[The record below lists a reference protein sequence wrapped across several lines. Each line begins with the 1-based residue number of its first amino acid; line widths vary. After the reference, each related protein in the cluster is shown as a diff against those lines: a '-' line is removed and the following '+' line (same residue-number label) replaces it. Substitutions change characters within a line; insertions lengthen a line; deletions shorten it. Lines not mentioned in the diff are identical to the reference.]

1 MLYDFLKQSLIMAQ
15 IPFST
20 DEPLA
25 QKSTFKV
32 GSSAPLF
39 VKPYTTEQFRSAI
52 GGATAA
58 ELPFFVLGG
67 GSNVVFPDSPL
78 EAVVIS
84 TQNLSQITV
93 IDKEDVD
100 DNTLSEDTV
109 LVNCQCGTPMQAF
122 VNFCTNH
129 NLSGAQEFAG
139 LPGTIGGAVYMNAR
153 CFDKSIS
160 DILYQTEQIEIISKI
175 NTKVTTTNFNPS
187 QWDYKK
193 SPFQP
198 NQESNNSQEPTI
210 PKYNFSE
217 HKIFVSSA
225 TFKLTR
231 KSPEEKSQ
239 IQEECK
245 KYINERKNKGH
256 FNFPSAGSVFKNNR
270 NFGAPS
276 GKIIQDADLLG
287 YTIGGAQVAPFH
299 GNIIINKE
307 NATATQ
313 IKELVQHV
321 QKVVK
326 EKFGFSLEPEII
338 FL

>member
-1 MLYDFLKQSLIMAQ
+1 
-15 IPFST
+15 
-20 DEPLA
+20 
-25 QKSTFKV
+25 
-32 GSSAPLF
+32 
-39 VKPYTTEQFRSAI
+39 
-52 GGATAA
+52 
-58 ELPFFVLGG
+58 
-67 GSNVVFPDSPL
+67 
-78 EAVVIS
+78 
-84 TQNLSQITV
+84 
-93 IDKEDVD
+93 
-100 DNTLSEDTV
+100 
-109 LVNCQCGTPMQAF
+109 MQAF

-160 DILYQTEQIEIISKI
+160 DILYQTEQIEIVSKI
-175 NTKVTTTNFNPS
+175 NTKVTTTNFAPS

-198 NQESNNSQEPTI
+198 NQESDNSQEPTI

-217 HKIFVSSA
+217 HKVFVSSA

-231 KSPEEKSQ
+231 KSLEEKSQ

-256 FNFPSAGSVFKNNR
+256 FNFPSAGSVFKNNHA
-270 NFGAPS
+270 FGAPS
-276 GKIIQDADLLG
+276 GKIIQDAELLG
-287 YTIGGAQVAPFH
+287 YTIGGAQVATFH

>member
-1 MLYDFLKQSLIMAQ
+1 MLQDFYKKSLVMAQ
-15 IPFST
+15 IAYTT

-84 TQNLSQITV
+84 TQNLSQIIV
-93 IDKEDVD
+93 IDKDDVD

-129 NLSGAQEFAG
+129 NLSGAEEFAG

-160 DILYQTEQIEIISKI
+160 DILYQTEQIELISKI
-175 NTKVTTTNFNPS
+175 KSEITTKPFNKS
-187 QWDYKK
+187 EWDYKK

-198 NQESNNSQEPTI
+198 ETTQTNEETEI
-210 PKYNFSE
+210 PEYKFSE
-217 HKIFVSSA
+217 HKKFVASA
-225 TFKLTR
+225 TFKLTK
-231 KSPEEKSQ
+231 KSPEEKSK

-287 YTIGGAQVAPFH
+287 YAIGGAQVAPFH

-313 IKELVQHV
+313 IKELVQYV
-321 QKVVK
+321 QKTVK

>member
-1 MLYDFLKQSLIMAQ
+1 MQ
-15 IPFST
+15 
-20 DEPLA
+20 
-25 QKSTFKV
+25 QKLLGF
-32 GSSAPLF
+32 
-39 VKPYTTEQFRSAI
+39 I
-52 GGATAA
+52 AA
-58 ELPFFVLGG
+58 E
-67 GSNVVFPDSPL
+67 N
-78 EAVVIS
+78 I
-84 TQNLSQITV
+84 
-93 IDKEDVD
+93 
-100 DNTLSEDTV
+100 
-109 LVNCQCGTPMQAF
+109 
-122 VNFCTNH
+122 H
-129 NLSGAQEFAG
+129 YQEFAG

-175 NTKVTTTNFNPS
+175 NTKVSTTNFNPS

-287 YTIGGAQVAPFH
+287 YAIGGAQVAPFH

>member
-1 MLYDFLKQSLIMAQ
+1 MLQDFYKKSLVMAQ
-15 IPFST
+15 IAYT
-20 DEPLA
+20 TNEPLA
-25 QKSTFKV
+25 QKTTFKV
-32 GSSAPLF
+32 GGSAKLF

-67 GSNVVFPDSPL
+67 GSNVVFPDTEF

-84 TQNLSQITV
+84 TQNLSEINI
-93 IDKEDVD
+93 IDKDDIE

-109 LVNCQCGTPMQAF
+109 LVNCQCGTPMQTF

-129 NLSGAQEFAG
+129 NFSGAEEFAG

-160 DILYQTEQIEIISKI
+160 DILYQTEQIELISKI
-175 NTKVTTTNFNPS
+175 KSEITTKPFNKS
-187 QWDYKK
+187 EWDYKK

-198 NQESNNSQEPTI
+198 ETTQTNEEIEI
-210 PKYNFSE
+210 PEYKFSE
-217 HKIFVSSA
+217 HKKFVTSA
-225 TFKLTR
+225 TFKLTK

-256 FNFPSAGSVFKNNR
+256 FNFPSAGSVFKNNHA
-270 NFGAPS
+270 FGAPS
-276 GKIIQDADLLG
+276 GKIIQDAKLLG

-313 IKELVQHV
+313 IKELVQYV
-321 QKVVK
+321 QKTVK